1 MENKKEKKIKIFYSK
16 DWSFGS
22 ARDKTGY
29 ELIDTGEGE
38 KLERFGRYTFVRPYE
53 DAVWPKT
60 LEKKEWEKADGKFWS
75 SKVGAKAGWKF
86 SKDSPWGNS
95 LKGSPFKMPKWEM
108 EYRGIKFLAMPTP
121 FRHLG
126 FFPEQASHFDFIE
139 EKISQAVYAQKKN
152 SLALLHPSGGT
163 FRQQNS
169 SSAPKLK
176 FLNLFG
182 YTGVASLFALRAG
195 AEVTHVDASKQTLNW
210 AKENQKLNAELA
222 EGPMRVIED
231 DVMKFL
237 EREIKRGNKYDAVI
251 MDPPKFGRGPKGEV
265 WKIEE
270 MLPKLLLAV
279 KKVLSDEPLF
289 VILTSYAI
297 DSSSLSLGYALED
310 MMKPARPPE
319 SGAGGS
325 FDGTVEAGEL
335 CVLEKSNNRIIP
347 LANTAVWSSR

>member
-1 MENKKEKKIKIFYSK
+1 MKNQNQKEHKIKIFYSK
-16 DWSFGS
+16 DWPLVS

-38 KLERFGRYTFVRPYE
+38 KLERFGPYTFVRPYE

-60 LEKKEWEKADGKFWS
+60 LENKEWAKADGKFWS
-75 SKVGAKAGWKF
+75 SKVGAKAGWKM
-86 SKDSPWGNS
+86 SKVGFD
-95 LKGSPFKMPKWEM
+95 LKSKWEM
-108 EYRGIKFLAMPTP
+108 EYKGIKFLALPTP

-126 FFPEQASHFDFIE
+126 FFPEQASHWDFIE
-139 EKISQAVYAQKKN
+139 EKISTATEQMKN

-169 SSAPKLK
+169 SSAPRPK

-210 AKENQKLNAELA
+210 AKENQNCNALLVGA
-222 EGPMRVIED
+222 PMRVIED

-270 MLPKLLLAV
+270 MLPKLLSQV
-279 KKVLSDEPLF
+279 QKVLSDKPIF

-297 DSSSLSLGYALED
+297 DSSSLSLGYALFD
-310 MMKPARPPE
+310 IMKNLKGNTE
-319 SGAGGS
+319 Q
-325 FDGTVEAGEL
+325 GEL

-347 LANTAVWSSR
+347 LANTAVWSV